1 MDGTDDDERGLVGR
15 LSGLLSGSDDDGRA
29 EPTPESASESAA
41 DDLEMMRR
49 PPYGNSPVFP
59 EGAGATE
66 GVDLDDAE
74 PEATDDPDETR
85 GREDDAGVDGR
96 S

>member
-29 EPTPESASESAA
+29 EPTAESASESAA

-59 EGAGATE
+59 EGAG
-66 GVDLDDAE
+66 VDLDDAE
-74 PEATDDPDETR
+74 PEATDEPDRTP
-85 GREDDAGVDGR
+85 GREGDAGVDGR